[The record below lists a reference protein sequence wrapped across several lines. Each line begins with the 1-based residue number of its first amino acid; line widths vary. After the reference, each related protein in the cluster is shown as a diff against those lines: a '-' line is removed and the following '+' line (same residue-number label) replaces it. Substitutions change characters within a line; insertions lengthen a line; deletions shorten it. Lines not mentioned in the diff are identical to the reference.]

1 MTTKKEEKA
10 AEKAEAIS
18 TLKRMGVKPG
28 AEVFTIVTHVSSSG
42 MTRHIRC
49 FIPTTNTSTDYK
61 TGKKT
66 RKPGIT
72 DITGLVSTVCGYT
85 RAKGSRWDLVV
96 QGCGMDMCFSVVYNL
111 GRVMFPKGGPLDKS
125 SPGRKHQEEREAKTN
140 GRPVEGET
148 DGGYLLQKR
157 DL

>member
-1 MTTKKEEKA
+1 MSKKAEKD
-10 AEKAEAIS
+10 AEKAEAIA

-28 AEVFTIVTHVSSSG
+28 ADVYTIVTHVSSSG

-49 FIPTTNTSTDYK
+49 YVPSVNVSTDYK

-66 RKPGIT
+66 RKAGIT
-72 DITGLVSTVCGYT
+72 DITGLVATACGYN

-96 QGCGMDMCFSVVYNL
+96 GGCGMDMCFSVVYNL
-111 GRVMFPKGGPLDKS
+111 GRTMFPKGGPLEKS
-125 SPGRKHQEEREAKTN
+125 SPGRRHQEEREAKAN
-140 GRPVEGET
+140 GRPVEAET
-148 DGGYLLQKR
+148 DGGYLLNKR